1 MSGFKVQRHGFD
13 GSGSVAATSDRVLKL
28 ALVMTVI
35 AIAML
40 TTAPR
45 ASAQFTKRHR
55 QHENNA
61 NRQARIAR
69 TVEDTYSHR
78 FELFGGGGYLRWRS
92 GEFLKR
98 NNEITWALGTTY
110 FLNEKLGIEGNLAG
124 AFGNAMIP
132 NVFVHNGDYNPQIN
146 EYFFTAG
153 PTYRFYMR
161 EKYAVSGTVQGGVSV
176 GNFDGGSKGVPA
188 QTIGLYKSATTAVGI
203 VGVNFDYNFYPNLA
217 FRATPQVTFATFG
230 NGVDPDV
237 GFKGGIVYRFG
248 RVK

>member
-1 MSGFKVQRHGFD
+1 MWSAAGLLVAMVVLATASG
-13 GSGSVAATSDRVLKL
+13 
-28 ALVMTVI
+28 
-35 AIAML
+35 
-40 TTAPR
+40 
-45 ASAQFTKRHR
+45 ASAQTTKKERR
-55 QHENNA
+55 REHETNA

-98 NNEITWALGTTY
+98 NDEVTWALGTTY
-110 FLNEKLGIEGNLAG
+110 FLNNKLGIEGNLAG
-124 AFGNAMIP
+124 AFGNAKIS
-132 NVFVHNGDYNPQIN
+132 NVYVVNGDYNPQIN

-161 EKYAVSGTVQGGVSV
+161 EKYAASVVAEGGVSV

-203 VGVNFDYNFYPNLA
+203 VGLNLDYNFFPNLA

-230 NGVDPDV
+230 SSVDPDL
-237 GFKGGIVYRFG
+237 GFKAGVVYRFG